1 MGNSKHHARLESSLP
16 TSNFLKFV
24 HGIKLSWVS
33 NHCRIERLVWSN
45 TINTPR
51 VSNTIN
57 TPRTGM
63 RSKKIRGNL
72 IKKKQGKGLRLLIIV
87 SLWKMLLLSK
97 MKRNLAEKNCMSNYS
112 LFLVFNKHFSDKV
125 FSKFSMQ
132 IISLNKSCSES
143 GLKAKKY
150 YIHVMIGKS
159 LNNTHIG
166 WIIIMIAWAWNK
178 VKTISVLNVQK
189 FYIPSIIDQHLKIEK
204 NEVDVNREKRKGM
217 SY

>member
-1 MGNSKHHARLESSLP
+1 MSK
-16 TSNFLKFV
+16 
-24 HGIKLSWVS
+24 
-33 NHCRIERLVWSN
+33 HCRIERLVWSN

-51 VSNTIN
+51 VGYNSENKN
-57 TPRTGM
+57 WNEKRENKRKPD
-63 RSKKIRGNL
+63 
-72 IKKKQGKGLRLLIIV
+72 KKKTAEGIKTTIIV

-112 LFLVFNKHFSDKV
+112 FFWVFNKHFSDKV
-125 FSKFSMQ
+125 FSKFCMQ
-132 IISLNKSCSES
+132 IISSNKSCSES

-166 WIIIMIAWAWNK
+166 CIMIAWAWNK